1 MGHDMSSLPP
11 PYAAFEENSRGK
23 FHQRP
28 APGNQIFSL
37 SAKDGRGSV
46 VDVWVSGMKQIT
58 ALQPREVVC
67 QDVEMIA
74 SIYRNLGAPV
84 AEQMVTRALGELAL
98 TMAGLA
104 EKVRAQDL
112 RDLAHQLGRL
122 RRLAMDVGLVSLAAV
137 AGDAR
142 TCLERAD
149 GTAFS
154 AVWARLLRVAERSL
168 SPDPGVA
175 DLSG

>member
-1 MGHDMSSLPP
+1 MG
-11 PYAAFEENSRGK
+11 E
-23 FHQRP
+23 
-28 APGNQIFSL
+28 
-37 SAKDGRGSV
+37 V
-46 VDVWVSGMKQIT
+46 T
-58 ALQPREVVC
+58 ALRPREIVR
-67 QDVEMIA
+67 QDVEAIA
-74 SIYRNLGAPV
+74 VIYRNLGAPV

-112 RDLAHQLGRL
+112 RDLARQLGRL
-122 RRLAMDVGLVSLAAV
+122 TRLASDLGLSSLATV
-137 AGDAR
+137 SGDAK

-168 SPDPGVA
+168 VTEPGLA
-175 DLSG
+175 DQFS